1 MTVIAGGCVLS
12 RPVTTARS
20 WITSGKLVQK
30 LEFLG
35 DDCKCK
41 TTTLRTLGMPK
52 KLDQTTGIVRSLPI
66 FANALLL
73 TTPLEALAEAAAC
86 EQPDQS
92 IFNMNMPLLLLVALI
107 GATVG
112 GLVARQRKAELLR
125 LNEQLRQINAALKRQ
140 AKIESYAPALSYAP
154 AATRVPDDQVLVD
167 PRKQELRSHLKNGKN
182 FLRNQNPEKA
192 YTEFKIALE
201 LAQNLRD
208 PIEEKKAARGLG
220 ASLQRQGKH
229 KEAIKYHSMVLS
241 ISERE
246 GEDSGNT
253 EAFGAIADCYTEIG
267 DLEKAATFYDQ
278 YIARLQAD

>member
-12 RPVTTARS
+12 RPVTSARS

-73 TTPLEALAEAAAC
+73 TTPLEALAEAC

-112 GLVARQRKAELLR
+112 GNLALLFFF
-125 LNEQLRQINAALKRQ
+125 
-140 AKIESYAPALSYAP
+140 AP
-154 AATRVPDDQVLVD
+154 
-167 PRKQELRSHLKNGKN
+167 KQSSHN
-182 FLRNQNPEKA
+182 
-192 YTEFKIALE
+192 
-201 LAQNLRD
+201 
-208 PIEEKKAARGLG
+208 
-220 ASLQRQGKH
+220 S
-229 KEAIKYHSMVLS
+229 
-241 ISERE
+241 
-246 GEDSGNT
+246 
-253 EAFGAIADCYTEIG
+253 
-267 DLEKAATFYDQ
+267 
-278 YIARLQAD
+278 